1 MYKKILVPL
10 DGSDLAERAIWH
22 AVEVAKG
29 TDAEI
34 LLLQAIPVPMPVGD
48 YRFPRGTEKK
58 FLEKVPPESSEYLDR
73 IGAELRAKGHKV
85 RAVVDGRPAAYAI
98 LHVSDQEGADLIVM
112 STHGRSGLSR
122 LVMGSTAESVLRATH
137 RTIMLVKPER
147 PAVAAQHQKEDRIAG
162 SE

>member
-22 AVEVAKG
+22 AAEVAKG

-34 LLLQAIPVPMPVGD
+34 ILLHAILVPMPVGEN
-48 YRFPRGTEKK
+48 RFSRVTEKTL
-58 FLEKVPPESSEYLDR
+58 LEKVSRESSEYLDR
-73 IGAELRAKGHKV
+73 IGADLRAKGHKV
-85 RAVVDGRPAAYAI
+85 RAVVDGRPPADAI

-112 STHGRSGLSR
+112 STHGRTGLSR

-147 PAVAAQHQKEDRIAG
+147 PAVAARHQKEDRIAG

>member
-1 MYKKILVPL
+1 MYKKIIVPL

-22 AVEVAKG
+22 AGEVAKG
-29 TDAEI
+29 SNAEI
-34 LLLQAIPVPMPVGD
+34 ILLHALYGPIPVGD
-48 YRFPRGTEKK
+48 DRFPRLSEKK
-58 FLEKVPPESSEYLDR
+58 FLEKVTRESSKYLDR

-85 RAVVDGRPAAYAI
+85 RAVIDGRPPADAI

-147 PAVAAQHQKEDRIAG
+147 PAVAAQHKKEDRIAG